1 MTLTNSSIMFTAFII
16 SMISVVIVFVAGIMS
31 GVVRL
36 GTVMMRALMAF
47 FMTGAA
53 SYFLLMLFDWFYEK
67 QHKKFAEQVKV
78 ESQPAEGNAA
88 ATPTPANTPPQS

>member
-1 MTLTNSSIMFTAFII
+1 MTNSSIMFTAFII
-16 SMISVVIVFVAGIMS
+16 SLVSVVIVFIAGVMS

-53 SYFLLMLFDWFYEK
+53 SYFILMLFDWFYEK
-67 QHKKFAEQVKV
+67 QHKKFSEQVKV
-78 ESQPAEGNAA
+78 ESQPVEGNAA
-88 ATPTPANTPPQS
+88 TTPTPANTPPQS